1 MDSTAERL
9 TGALDAAAET
19 VSADRVRPLREAQ
32 PGRRAGARTGTR
44 AELHAGA
51 RTGLRAGTRTGRV
64 RWSTRLAVVAA
75 PVGAAVA
82 VLVVVAVALVAT
94 SGRHPAAS
102 VAKVVPAS
110 SAGSAPQY
118 YAEVEGKMYGW
129 HGHDSVE
136 VVVRSTAT
144 GAVVARIP
152 NPAIANTP
160 EEIPISVAAAPGDR
174 TFYAIYR
181 SYDDT
186 KLGYLWVYRFQL
198 TASGGATAPVAVNG
212 GLITG
217 QNSFDNVG
225 GFVVSPDGSRLAVAV
240 SATGA
245 PTSAGTVAGQILV
258 INLQTGAH
266 ARWHGGLDE
275 PGLVFGI
282 QSLSWTGDSKSLV
295 YLGQWCA
302 PKYISY
308 GIYGGFGCST
318 LGGAQST
325 PQAEGSTVV
334 RELTVTAAGGAL
346 SSGPVLLRPADSA
359 GALPVLVTPDGKS
372 LITIANSPGDGY
384 QVVRISIT
392 TGKVTN
398 VLGPV
403 PGSGPSAFLG
413 TDYLAADS
421 TGDYVLVWQAGS
433 SAQPTHGWVHGG
445 TYHQLAPTFA
455 DHKAN
460 SDAWIQM
467 TW

>member
-1 MDSTAERL
+1 MDSTQERL
-9 TGALDAAAET
+9 TSALDAAAET

-32 PGRRAGARTGTR
+32 PGTLAGQRAGQRAGTR
-44 AELHAGA
+44 AGW
-51 RTGLRAGTRTGRV
+51 RAGTRTGRV

-82 VLVVVAVALVAT
+82 VLVVVAVALVVT
-94 SGRHPAAS
+94 RGSHPAAS
-102 VAKVVPAS
+102 VATVVPAS
-110 SAGSAPQY
+110 SAGSVPTY

-181 SYDDT
+181 SYDNT

-217 QNSFDNVG
+217 QNSLDNVG

-258 INLQTGAH
+258 IDLRTGAH
-266 ARWHGGLDE
+266 AVWRGGLDE

-318 LGGAQST
+318 LGGAQSA

-334 RELTVTAAGGAL
+334 RELTATAAGGAL
-346 SSGPVLLRPADSA
+346 SSGPVLLQPADSA
-359 GALPVLVTPDGKS
+359 GALPILVTPDGKS
-372 LITIANSPGDGY
+372 LITIADSTSGY
-384 QVVRISIT
+384 QVVRISIA

-403 PGSGPSAFLG
+403 PGSGPNAFLG
-413 TDYLAADS
+413 TNYLAADS

-455 DHKAN
+455 DRKAN

-467 TW
+467 AW

>member
-9 TGALDAAAET
+9 TVALDAAAET
-19 VSADRVRPLREAQ
+19 VSPDRVRPLREAQ
-32 PGRRAGARTGTR
+32 PGRTAGRRTGTR
-44 AELHAGA
+44 KGT
-51 RTGLRAGTRTGRV
+51 RTGLRAGTRTERA
-64 RWSTRLAVVAA
+64 RWSTRLAPVIA

-82 VLVVVAVALVAT
+82 VLLVVAVALVAT
-94 SGRHPAAS
+94 SGNHPAAS

-110 SAGSAPQY
+110 SAGGAPKY

-129 HGHDSVE
+129 HGHDSVQ

-181 SYDDT
+181 SYDNT
-186 KLGYLWVYRFQL
+186 KLGYLWVYRFRL

-258 INLQTGAH
+258 IDLRTGAH
-266 ARWHGGLDE
+266 AVWRGGLDE

-282 QSLSWTGDSKSLV
+282 QGLSWTGDGKSLV

-318 LGGAQST
+318 LGSGQSP
-325 PQAEGSTVV
+325 PQAEGATVV
-334 RELTVTAAGGAL
+334 RKVAVTAAGGAL
-346 SSGPVLLRPADSA
+346 TSGPVLLRPADPA

-372 LITIANSPGDGY
+372 LITIASSTSGF
-384 QVVRISIT
+384 QVVRISIA
-392 TGKVTN
+392 TGKVTS

-413 TDYLAADS
+413 TDYLAADG
-421 TGDYVLVWQAGS
+421 TGDYVLIWQAGS
-433 SAQPTHGWVHGG
+433 SGQPTHGWVHGG